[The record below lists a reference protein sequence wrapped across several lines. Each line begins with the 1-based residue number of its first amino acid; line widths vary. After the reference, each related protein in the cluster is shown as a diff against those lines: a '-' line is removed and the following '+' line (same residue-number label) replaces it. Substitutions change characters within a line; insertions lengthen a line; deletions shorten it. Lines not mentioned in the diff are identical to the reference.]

1 MEEILNGILNELHQI
16 SLSINSSQT
25 IFDWKSIVSSF
36 IGAAMATA
44 FGIIS
49 GIFFEHRNNKRER
62 KVAISL
68 MCEEL
73 DKAIKLARFIKE
85 HEYKSMDP
93 IFDKYIVNDYYS
105 KFASNLIDSIDRDY
119 IEAAYIISNILTF

>member
-49 GIFFEHRNNKRER
+49 GIFFEHRNNKREV

>member
-73 DKAIKLARFIKE
+73 D
-85 HEYKSMDP
+85 
-93 IFDKYIVNDYYS
+93 
-105 KFASNLIDSIDRDY
+105 
-119 IEAAYIISNILTF
+119 NILTF